1 MLVLQTT
8 VSHTKQI
15 LMFRVIWVHSTE
27 TAMLKV
33 SSDILT
39 ALDQGDLA
47 LLSLLDL
54 TSAFDTVDHD
64 ILSRRLETSFGLQ
77 SKFLERFSSFTK
89 NRRQSIHHS
98 TSHTPAV
105 RATYHLRRATRIS
118 PRPHSL
124 CTIHRRSPS
133 ASTQPR
139 SPTSCLH

>member
-64 ILSRRLETSFGLQ
+64 ILSRRLETSFGP
-77 SKFLERFSSFTK
+77 
-89 NRRQSIHHS
+89 
-98 TSHTPAV
+98 SH
-105 RATYHLRRATRIS
+105 
-118 PRPHSL
+118 
-124 CTIHRRSPS
+124 
-133 ASTQPR
+133 
-139 SPTSCLH
+139 